1 MIMISLLQ
9 YFILGHISTRNC
21 VVEEFDA
28 FLLDLQSI
36 KKKLVIYKTRKI
48 MSHVNNTEFYYD
60 LNLLLLFLHLRNR
73 SA

>member
-1 MIMISLLQ
+1 MMMISLLQ
-9 YFILGHISTRNC
+9 HFILGHISTRIC

-36 KKKLVIYKTRKI
+36 KRKLVICKTRKI

-60 LNLLLLFLHLRNR
+60 LNLLLLFLNLRNR